1 MFDRPKA
8 SPAADQPGKP
18 ANDVRPAP
26 GGFGRR
32 QTPIGQAH
40 VGQTPI
46 SQPPAAPAPANEEPE
61 SVASLAD
68 SAADLKKLAQ
78 VGARIAQH
86 LMQVYRD
93 PRGIHVETVVGAA
106 AVLAGEFALRAS
118 APQLPDSGL
127 PDTGWIAGAP
137 ADALIYG
144 GSDKIPVTLWSVVQV
159 VMLGLGIDRSQM
171 PDLRAVAERASANL
185 GAAQFPPKLSVPPQH
200 YPHEFSPNAAPRHRD
215 AVVAI
220 AREAGLDPTQTAL
233 ALAFTVALLIKN
245 AHAVVPA
252 PVLASLA
259 AELMIAVTRMAP
271 LKAPV
276 E

>member
-1 MFDRPKA
+1 MLDRPNP
-8 SPAADQPGKP
+8 SPADDRPADDP
-18 ANDVRPAP
+18 RPAP

-32 QTPIGQAH
+32 QTP
-40 VGQTPI
+40 VGQ
-46 SQPPAAPAPANEEPE
+46 PAAAPVPANDERQSGP
-61 SVASLAD
+61 SVTALAT
-68 SAADLKKLAQ
+68 DLKKLAQ

-86 LMQVYRD
+86 LMQAYRD

-118 APQLPDSGL
+118 APQLPDF
-127 PDTGWIAGAP
+127 GWIAGAP
-137 ADALIYG
+137 ADALIYA
-144 GSDKIPVTLWSVVQV
+144 GSDQVPVTLWSVVQV
-159 VMLGLGIDRSQM
+159 VMLGIGIDRSRM
-171 PDLRAVAERASANL
+171 PNLPAVAERASANV
-185 GAAQFPPKLSVPPQH
+185 GAAQFPPQLSVPPAH
-200 YPHEFSPNAAPRHRD
+200 YPQEFSPNAGPRHRGH
-215 AVVAI
+215 VTAI

-245 AHAVVPA
+245 AHSVVPA

-276 E
+276 L

>member
-18 ANDVRPAP
+18 ANDARPAP

-32 QTPIGQAH
+32 QTP
-40 VGQTPI
+40 V
-46 SQPPAAPAPANEEPE
+46 SQPPAAPAPANDEQAPAPTA
-61 SVASLAD
+61 ASASPAAL
-68 SAADLKKLAQ
+68 AADLKKLAQ
-78 VGARIAQH
+78 VGAKIAQH
-86 LMQVYRD
+86 LMQAYRD

-106 AVLAGEFALRAS
+106 AALAGEFALRAS
-118 APQLPDSGL
+118 APKLPDS
-127 PDTGWIAGAP
+127 GWIAGAP

-159 VMLGLGIDRSQM
+159 VMLGIGIDRSQM
-171 PDLRAVAERASANL
+171 PDMRAIAERASANL
-185 GAAQFPPKLSVPPQH
+185 GAAQFPPQLSVPPEHHPQ
-200 YPHEFSPNAAPRHRD
+200 EFSPNAAPRHRD
-215 AVVAI
+215 RVTAI

-245 AHAVVPA
+245 AHGVVPA
-252 PVLASLA
+252 PILAALA

-271 LKAPV
+271 LQAPIL
-276 E
+276 